1 MYKQSKTLAMINR
14 LNLIV
19 IVFFLASLTV
29 NAQRSRRNTFELGV
43 SEFLLNRNPFQI
55 ISGELHPARIPAEYW
70 LHRIQMAKAMGC
82 NTITIPV
89 FWNYHETEEGVFDF
103 ETGNRNLAEFFRLA
117 QAEQMWLIVEPMPN
131 MAADWDFGGMPPNLL
146 QISEARHTA
155 AVQRYAANLSNV
167 LKPYMITNGGALLM
181 LRDVEYNKEL
191 WSANGIDIP
200 VFTGEMPTVF
210 TGKATHWGEEWT
222 KGDSTQLLSEVKQLM
237 DNKKSFNF
245 YVIHGGTNFG
255 FTAGESF
262 TEKGYA
268 APVVTSYDY
277 DAPITEQGVP
287 TEKYMA
293 LRRLME
299 SYFKLPSIPKPVP
312 AMDIL
317 AIGLMPFNSVWN
329 ILPEPVNSEQP
340 KPFGHY
346 GQDYGFMVYK
356 TELTEYKPGK
366 LTFYDLHD
374 YATVFLNG
382 NYIGKI
388 DRRLGENS
396 IELPDTEAENHVIEI
411 LVEGMGRM
419 SILDPRKGITEKVT
433 LNDII
438 LTNWQIYSL
447 PMDRKTI
454 NDLRSSGRNLNRPG
468 TIFRGSFMIL
478 EIGDTFIDLSN
489 YEKGMVWINGHN
501 LGRYWN
507 IGPQQRLFCPESW
520 LKKGLNEI
528 IIFDLHQTVPQPVFG
543 FKTLN

>member
-1 MYKQSKTLAMINR
+1 MIKR
-14 LNLIV
+14 LNLI
-19 IVFFLASLTV
+19 IILFFLALLTV

-70 LHRIQMAKAMGC
+70 RHRIQMAKAMGC

-117 QAEQMWLIVEPMPN
+117 QAEQMWVIVKPGLY
-131 MAADWDFGGMPPNLL
+131 AGADWEFGGMPPYLL
-146 QISEARHTA
+146 RTSDINFSGSDTRYTA
-155 AVQRYAANLSNV
+155 ALQRYIASLSNV
-167 LKPYMITNGGALLM
+167 LKPHMITNGGALLM
-181 LRDVEYNKEL
+181 LQVTEYGKEL
-191 WSANGIDIP
+191 WNVSGIDIP

-210 TGKATHWGEEWT
+210 TGKATHWGEEWA

-237 DNKKSFNF
+237 NNKKSFNF

-255 FTAGESF
+255 YTAGASLG
-262 TEKGYA
+262 TEGYK
-268 APVVTSYDY
+268 PSLTSYDY
-277 DAPITEQGVP
+277 DALLTEQGVP
-287 TEKYMA
+287 TGKYMA
-293 LRRLME
+293 VRELME
-299 SYFKLPSIPKPVP
+299 SYFRLPSIPRPVP

-317 AIGLMPFNSVWN
+317 AIGLMSFNSVWN

-340 KPFGHY
+340 RPFEHY

-356 TELTEYKPGK
+356 TELTEYKQGK

-411 LVEGMGRM
+411 LVEGMGRS
-419 SILDPRKGITEKVT
+419 SILDRKGITEKVT
-433 LNDII
+433 LNDIT
-438 LTNWQIYSL
+438 LTDWQIYSL

-489 YEKGMVWINGHN
+489 YEKGVVWINGHN

-520 LKKGLNEI
+520 LRNGLNEI
-528 IIFDLHQTVPQPVFG
+528 IIFDLHQTVPKPVFG
-543 FKTLN
+543 FKALE